1 MSVNYQEIHTQIIEM
16 GKKALQHEQ
25 KQQKLCEG
33 SRRILSEYAARGD
46 DLRTLVVKAALV
58 NDSLRCAIPV
68 NEMLDQSFPPPPSTQ
83 PYVLLAADGSQ
94 SNPSRHQAVEF
105 GIINAGAIRMQPG
118 QAVSPVEITHS
129 QLLSY
134 DDLFTKN
141 GAVSE
146 DIIALRRDLKER
158 ELLADL
164 AEQESGLVVT
174 LTDGTLELFREPK
187 ESAEFNSA
195 FRKYLE
201 ALTRLAERGAAAAG
215 YVDKPR
221 ADLVVRLL
229 ELTLFPEEELS
240 KASQE
245 RPLAGVTDG
254 ELFTGIIQP
263 GHRSAV
269 FAIQSRS
276 SREYQDRLALHF
288 FYLNV
293 GVENRP
299 RLARVEIPAWV
310 VDRPDLLN
318 LIHHAL
324 IEQARQ
330 MGARPYPY
338 ALHRA
343 HEIAVV
349 TLDERSQLET
359 MISIELA
366 RQGLTTGEKSAKQT
380 AKDSAPR
387 TRIGL

>member
-16 GKKALQHEQ
+16 GKKALLHEQ
-25 KQQKLCEG
+25 KQQILCDG
-33 SRRILSEYAARGD
+33 SRRILNEYASRGD
-46 DLRTLVVKAALV
+46 ELRTLVAKAASG

-68 NEMLDQSFPPPPSTQ
+68 SEILDQSFPPPPATE

-118 QAVSPVEITHS
+118 QALSPVEITHS

-134 DDLFTKN
+134 DDLYSKN

-158 ELLADL
+158 ELLVDL
-164 AEQESGLVVT
+164 AEQETGLVVT

-187 ESAEFNSA
+187 ESAEFNLT
-195 FRKYLE
+195 FQKYLE
-201 ALTRLAERGAAAAG
+201 ALNRLAETGAAAAG

-221 ADLVVRLL
+221 ADLVIRLL
-229 ELTLFPEEELS
+229 ELTLYPIDDLG

-245 RPLAGVTDG
+245 RLLGGVTDS
-254 ELFTGIIQP
+254 ELFTSLIQP

-269 FAIQSRS
+269 FAIQSRY
-276 SREYQDRLALHF
+276 SREYQGPLALHF

-293 GVENRP
+293 GSENRP

-310 VDRPDLLN
+310 VNQPDLLN
-318 LIHHAL
+318 LIHYAL

-349 TLDERSQLET
+349 TLDERDQLET

-366 RQGLTTGEKSAKQT
+366 RQGLTSGEKSAKQT

-387 TRIGL
+387 TRIGQ